1 MADSEAF
8 DFEALDEE
16 SELAAGIIDQDDGQL
31 SELARFVTVLSD
43 FGETEQFIVEGDSLI
58 FLAFE
63 DERLDWEH
71 GGQYL
76 HLFFIVEKIL
86 SQLLRR
92 GAHFSVVFFESSK
105 SIWTGSRL
113 LARSLLIVHLKSVL
127 KSPASIHCF
136 HSPNSEEWADF
147 LLQYRPL
154 FIGVSERDVIITQFA
169 KMCYSAGIGILYL
182 SQMEMLDHSVRGF
195 YVPTRCLFNGEA
207 FRVSIPTS
215 EHSLKKPRSI
225 SKLSD
230 EFSDATSKSWRSM
243 ACCHACAAWLAF
255 IQLDD
260 SLAKDDAETICKIF
274 IVQTVLMRR
283 NLLSIY
289 ERSLVNFAIPQ
300 PVLELI
306 KKINNFISEYIS
318 VQLLDPSAF
327 DDSFGGAELI
337 DFSDGRLQC
346 ALADRILR
354 LEIASAE
361 DLSIDAACR
370 QEMEV
375 MWSACGGASEVAS
388 LSSMF
393 PLKFMSHACSAFRDL
408 KESNADHSTK
418 NQICPCDLILP
429 DGPFATS
436 LLGPAGVKMGTGPPL
451 IDTNLLDSMGWKS
464 TEALESFLWT
474 HCKDQSASSDN
485 SRSTSEWER
494 KRQIRWKARQ
504 SQMYFRHLHDYAAS
518 LAGTTVLGSTCISAG
533 EVPDASQ
540 ADDDAASTLSEQSV
554 DSKKS
559 KTKPEKKKPE
569 KKLSK
574 KEQLL
579 ADIEAKKLKGASQ
592 KLEVEW
598 KDLKVAIKK
607 SGSSVAKLKD
617 LDDFIVRCMAAS
629 QVTLA
634 LEVTLEKLEESK
646 LAWQEDRDSKSDNMK
661 FAILTVETVRSIL
674 VNFSELLSDPLSE
687 IGTEA
692 RNDIIQTMV
701 SLGFIEPA
709 LVLSRSFLDPDT
721 EHYTKLQDET
731 KETARLFRNKLSI
744 PSKSLAHFQ
753 LEHMG
758 YLLPRPPPKVK
769 DPRITTFT
777 PDEWQRTLLDVVD
790 SRDSALVCA
799 PTSSGKTFISY
810 YCMEKVMRDSTCKDG
825 VLVFVAPTKALINQ
839 IAAQVYGELFSSFQS
854 DLNAEYVLISLQE
867 HIMRTS
873 VFTPMLTG
881 TGP

>member
-1 MADSEAF
+1 MTDTCWRSQMGDSEAF

-16 SELAAGIIDQDDGQL
+16 TELSAGITAQDDGQL

-43 FGETEQFIVEGDSLI
+43 FGETEQFVIEGDSLI

-63 DERLDWEH
+63 DERLDWKH
-71 GGQYL
+71 GGQFL
-76 HLFFIVEKIL
+76 HFFFIVEKFL

-92 GAHFSVVFFESSK
+92 GAHFSVVFFESTK
-105 SIWTGSRL
+105 QIWTGSRL
-113 LARSLLIVHLKSVL
+113 LARNLLISHLKGVL
-127 KSPASIHCF
+127 KSPAAIYCF
-136 HSPNSEEWADF
+136 PAANSEEWAAF
-147 LLQYRPL
+147 LLRYRPL
-154 FIGVSERDVIITQFA
+154 FIGVSMREKESILTQFA
-169 KMCYSAGIGILYL
+169 KSCHSSGISILYL
-182 SQMEMLDHSVRGF
+182 SQMEILDHSVRGF
-195 YVPTRCLFNGEA
+195 YVPARCIFNGEA
-207 FRVSIPTS
+207 STNMSPIKSTVET
-215 EHSLKKPRSI
+215 KPQNI

-230 EFSDATSKSWRSM
+230 EFFHVTSKSWRSM
-243 ACCHACAAWLAF
+243 ACCNASAAWLAF
-255 IQLDD
+255 IQQED
-260 SLAKDDAETICKIF
+260 SLEKVAAETILKIF
-274 IVQTVLMRR
+274 LVQTVLMRR
-283 NLLSIY
+283 NVFSIY
-289 ERSLVNFAIPQ
+289 ERGLVKFFLPQ
-300 PVLELI
+300 PILAMVQRFTE
-306 KKINNFISEYIS
+306 FISEFIS
-318 VQLLDPSAF
+318 VNLLESSKQD
-327 DDSFGGAELI
+327 DDSKSTLQEAEFI
-337 DFSDGRLQC
+337 DFYDGRLLC
-346 ALADRILR
+346 ALADRILQ
-354 LEIASAE
+354 LEVASAE
-361 DLSIDAACR
+361 DLSIDAECR
-370 QEMEV
+370 HEMEV
-375 MWSACGGASEVAS
+375 MWSACTGASDVACVS
-388 LSSMF
+388 TLF
-393 PLKFMSHACSAFRDL
+393 PLKFSSHSCSALRDFKDDSSDNL
-408 KESNADHSTK
+408 IKA
-418 NQICPCDLILP
+418 QISACDLTLP
-429 DGPFATS
+429 NCPFATS
-436 LLGPAGVKMGTGPPL
+436 ILGLVQCHEGVKTCAEPPTL
-451 IDTNLLDSMGWKS
+451 DKNLLDGMGWKS

-533 EVPDASQ
+533 DIHDEQQ
-540 ADDDAASTLSEQSV
+540 ADDDAASTVSEQSV
-554 DSKKS
+554 DSKKG
-559 KTKPEKKKPE
+559 KPKPEKKKPE

-629 QVTLA
+629 QISLA
-634 LEVTLEKLEESK
+634 LEVTLEKLEESR

-661 FAILTVETVRSIL
+661 FAILTVETVRIIL
-674 VNFSELLSDPLSE
+674 VNFSELLRDPLAE
-687 IGTEA
+687 IAVEA

-709 LVLSRSFLDPDT
+709 LQLSRSFLDPNDL
-721 EHYTKLQDET
+721 ENYAKLQDET

-839 IAAQVYGELFSSFQS
+839 IAAQVYGESFVS
-854 DLNAEYVLISLQE
+854 FASI
-867 HIMRTS
+867 
-873 VFTPMLTG
+873 
-881 TGP
+881 